1 MVGLLVQ
8 ELWCDEY
15 YKGKTE
21 VREEPSLVGLRSPQ
35 VTLN

>member
-1 MVGLLVQ
+1 MGGVLIQ

-21 VREEPSLVGLRSPQ
+21 AREESFLVGLRSPQ
-35 VTLN
+35 VTLK